1 MPLASPSSEGG
12 VKRRPKDRK
21 AQIAQ
26 ASADAFSAQGFHAVS
41 MEDIAARVGVSPA
54 ALYRHSQS
62 KYDLF
67 RDAVLTLGQLLV
79 DATAF
84 ADDFGP
90 TEDPA
95 DMLTQVTEALIAVT
109 TANRTAGGLY
119 RWEARNLRD
128 ADRIALHEQISLA
141 NRRIQRPLKM
151 LRPRL
156 HTPQRFVLSSATLS
170 VIGSIADHSSAL
182 AVDEVRTHMAHV
194 VSSVLAADV
203 PLHRRPAPP
212 SQPRVTESAGTY
224 EFVLNESML
233 MFHRNGYRVT
243 SIEDIAAA
251 VGIQPSGIYRY
262 FRSKADIL
270 VASCRR
276 AADRQSGD
284 LAQITPAPTDAE
296 TALAD
301 LIAAHVARHFGN
313 PALLHLLYTEGRNLP
328 EAEFDVVDR
337 VQQSTVEAWSS
348 LVNRIRPEVSLAR
361 ARYSVYAAF
370 GLPISMGQRDDAG
383 DVGGSVSQATIL
395 SQDTLSRLMETV
407 LLGRPARP
415 SRNRPLRR

>member
-41 MEDIAARVGVSPA
+41 MEDIASRVGVSPA
-54 ALYRHSQS
+54 ALYRHSHS

-84 ADDFGP
+84 ADDFGSA
-90 TEDPA
+90 EDPA
-95 DMLTQVTEALIAVT
+95 GMAVQVTEALIAVT

-128 ADRIALHEQISLA
+128 ADRSTLHEQISVVNA
-141 NRRIQRPLKM
+141 RIQRPLKM

-156 HTPQRFVLSSATLS
+156 HTSERSVLSSAALS
-170 VIGSIADHSSAL
+170 VIGSIADHSSPL

-194 VSSVLAADV
+194 VGAVLAADL
-203 PLHRRPAPP
+203 PRHRRLTAPQ
-212 SQPRVTESAGTY
+212 QPHVTESAGTY
-224 EFVLNESML
+224 EFVLNESMR
-233 MFHRNGYRVT
+233 MFHQAGYRVT

-251 VGIQPSGIYRY
+251 VGMQPSGIYRY
-262 FRSKADIL
+262 FRSKADLL

-284 LAQITPAPTDAE
+284 LAEITPSPTDPE
-296 TALAD
+296 TALAE
-301 LIAAHVARHFGN
+301 LIAAHVSRHFGN
-313 PALLHLLYTEGRNLP
+313 PALFYLLYTEGRNLP
-328 EAEFDVVDR
+328 EAELSVVDR
-337 VQQSTVEAWSS
+337 VQQSTVEAWAS
-348 LVNRIRPEVSLAR
+348 LVNRIRPEVSVAR
-361 ARYSVYAAF
+361 TRYGVYAAL
-370 GLPISMGQRDDAG
+370 GLPISMGQRDDSG
-383 DVGGSVSQATIL
+383 NLVSQDIL
-395 SQDTLSRLMETV
+395 CRLMETV
-407 LLGRPARP
+407 LLGRPAKP
-415 SRNRPLRR
+415 SRSRRLRR